1 MIVGPGCR
9 QIDHDDAGL
18 GTAAEIARPRQR
30 SGHDACG
37 QAEIGVVGD
46 GQRLVIGSGADH
58 AGDRREHLLAVDAP
72 VIAGAGDHG
81 GRHVVAVMRKRQPVA
96 AAQHLAAFLAGDVHI
111 VEIGGKLA
119 LADNRADLRALL
131 QRVADGHGLG
141 RRHQLFD
148 EFVMH
153 GVMHDQPRRGGAF
166 LAGAAKGAVRGTG
179 DGKVDIGVIHDD
191 KGVLRSHFH
200 LHPRH
205 VADGGGGDAA
215 AGLDR
220 SGKGD
225 GLDRRMR
232 DKRIADGRTRPH
244 HEVEQ
249 PGRKARIGDD
259 LCQGDSRGRY
269 QIRRFPDHG
278 IAEGQRRRDLPD
290 GRRGREIPRADHG
303 DDTDRVAAHIDLDS
317 GADRV
322 RIVADLAQHL
332 GGVIGKE
339 LSGAVDFAAAL
350 GARLAFLA
358 AQKLAKLVGPVDQRV
373 ADLHQRRL
381 PCLEAGRL
389 PDLLRR
395 GGGIN
400 GCFQLRGR
408 GLRILADQVG
418 NV

>member
-1 MIVGPGCR
+1 
-9 QIDHDDAGL
+9 
-18 GTAAEIARPRQR
+18 
-30 SGHDACG
+30 
-37 QAEIGVVGD
+37 
-46 GQRLVIGSGADH
+46 
-58 AGDRREHLLAVDAP
+58 
-72 VIAGAGDHG
+72 
-81 GRHVVAVMRKRQPVA
+81 
-96 AAQHLAAFLAGDVHI
+96 
-111 VEIGGKLA
+111 
-119 LADNRADLRALL
+119 
-131 QRVADGHGLG
+131 
-141 RRHQLFD
+141 
-148 EFVMH
+148 
-153 GVMHDQPRRGGAF
+153 
-166 LAGAAKGAVRGTG
+166 
-179 DGKVDIGVIHDD
+179 
-191 KGVLRSHFH
+191 
-200 LHPRH
+200 
-205 VADGGGGDAA
+205 
-215 AGLDR
+215 
-220 SGKGD
+220 
-225 GLDRRMR
+225 MR

-290 GRRGREIPRADHG
+290 GRRGREIPWADHG

-339 LSGAVDFAAAL
+339 LSGAVDLAAAL